1 MHTTLD
7 VRADLNAI
15 SSTVVGVQLD
25 TVSPFGRADLRLEP
39 LAPDQGVVRG
49 EVVDDTGAPIDNVL
63 VEVPQLGLRSTS
75 DSRGRY
81 VIPRIT
87 EGRQLVTVRRLGYT
101 PFDTTLVIR
110 AGAILDQR
118 HVLERV
124 TTLAEVNTTAA
135 RAWAREFDEH
145 RRIGL
150 GQFLT
155 REELAKRE
163 SQRLGDIVSM
173 MRGARMLRSGQ
184 TNTYLSSPVTTSL
197 SRPCYAHVWLDG
209 MPMYL
214 GRPGE
219 PLYNLNELIV
229 MQIEAI
235 EYYAGPADTPAKY
248 NNLGANCGVLVVHT
262 RRD

>member
-1 MHTTLD
+1 M
-7 VRADLNAI
+7 
-15 SSTVVGVQLD
+15 
-25 TVSPFGRADLRLEP
+25 
-39 LAPDQGVVRG
+39 
-49 EVVDDTGAPIDNVL
+49 
-63 VEVPQLGLRSTS
+63 
-75 DSRGRY
+75 
-81 VIPRIT
+81 
-87 EGRQLVTVRRLGYT
+87 TVRRLGYT

-197 SRPCYAHVWLDG
+197 LRPCYAHVWLDG